1 MFQAILRWF
10 GGGVLDKLLAAYAKH
25 QDTAVEQDKTRAKVL
40 EAQIASEIERV
51 RLSNQVRLATAG
63 FLEMRVLTFLTAA
76 PFVLHAGAVGLD
88 TTFKLG
94 WRIPAY
100 PEPFASWEGAVLMSF
115 FGIGVAGTAIKAATA
130 AFMSRR

>member
-1 MFQAILRWF
+1 MFQAILSWF
-10 GGGVLDKLLAAYAKH
+10 GGGVLDKLLKAYEKH
-25 QDTAVEQDKTRAKVL
+25 QDTAIEQDKTRAKVL

-115 FGIGVAGTAIKAATA
+115 FGIGVAGAAIKAATA